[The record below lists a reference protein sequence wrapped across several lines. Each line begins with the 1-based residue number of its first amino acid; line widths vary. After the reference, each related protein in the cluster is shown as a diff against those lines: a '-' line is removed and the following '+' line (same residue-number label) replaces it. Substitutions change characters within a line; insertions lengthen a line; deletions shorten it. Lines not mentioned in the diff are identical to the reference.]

1 MLEGIRIVEIC
12 AIGPGPFCAMHLADL
27 GADVIAVEREAAPG
41 APLTVLNRGKRS
53 VTADIK
59 TAEGRELVLGLVEHA
74 DALIE
79 GMRPGVM
86 ERLGLGPQDCAG
98 RNPRLVYGRMTGWG
112 QTGPLAQAAGHDN
125 NYIAL
130 SGALYHN
137 GTPAEPPT
145 TALTLTGDVG
155 GGALYLAV
163 GLLAGIIKA
172 RATGKG
178 TVVDASIVDGSAHML
193 QILLAARAK
202 DYVKDERGQS
212 MHDGSHFF
220 ATYRCAD
227 GEFITLGALEPQF
240 YALMLDRLCLND
252 DPQFANQWDRSQW
265 DRSQWGQLHRRLEA
279 LFATRT
285 RSAWAALLEGTD
297 VCFAPVLSP
306 VEAALHPHNTA
317 RGTYFERDGVLQ
329 SMPAPRFDGVARTPG
344 PLPARGAHSAKI
356 REALASGNHASAWLA
371 EIAVSPAGAL

>member
-1 MLEGIRIVEIC
+1 MLDGIKIVEIC

-59 TAEGRELVLGLVEHA
+59 TPEGRELVLGLVEHA
-74 DALIE
+74 DAVIE

-86 ERLGLGPQDCAG
+86 ERLGLGPQECLA

-125 NYIAL
+125 NYTAL
-130 SGALYHN
+130 SGALYYN

-145 TALTLTGDVG
+145 TALTVTGDVG

-172 RATGKG
+172 RSTGRG

-202 DYVKDERGQS
+202 DYVKDVRGES

-227 GEFITLGALEPQF
+227 GHFITLGSLEPQF
-240 YALMLDRLCLND
+240 YALMLDKLGLED

-265 DRSQWGQLHRRLEA
+265 GPLHRRLEA

-285 RSAWAALLEGTD
+285 RSEWAALLEGTD

-306 VEAALHPHNTA
+306 PEAAKHPHNVA

-329 SMPAPRFDGVARTPG
+329 SMPAPRFDGQARMPG
-344 PLPARGAHSAKI
+344 PLPARGAHSAQIKN
-356 REALASGNHASAWLA
+356 ALAAGDPASVWLN
-371 EIAVSPAGAL
+371 VP